1 ESLGFKSAEINKVL
15 KTLKPNLSTETA
27 IKEALQ
33 QLRS

>member
-1 ESLGFKSAEINKVL
+1 ESLGFKSAEINPVL
-15 KTLKPNLSTETA
+15 KTLKPHLSIEAA